1 MPHVSVCDSHNSLP
15 QSEHCV
21 LAVLEQVRPTT
32 SAEFLISITSQC
44 SGMKVSF
51 TPRLSQL
58 PKMGSEVSLQL
69 RVLRLGLLQD
79 GDVGVGVFAEGE
91 EIWAPVPYC
100 LDSCRRTTS
109 ESEWPRNIPSFF
121 PSGDQWNES
130 ICSELKLVIRCP
142 AEPSSGCTQTL
153 STPFSRMI

>member
-1 MPHVSVCDSHNSLP
+1 MIRIPESRVSHPRESRPEFVT
-15 QSEHCV
+15 V
-21 LAVLEQVRPTT
+21 L
-32 SAEFLISITSQC
+32 
-44 SGMKVSF
+44 
-51 TPRLSQL
+51 LSQ
-58 PKMGSEVSLQL
+58 SLLQPH
-69 RVLRLGLLQD
+69 VLRLGLLED
-79 GDVGVGVFAEGE
+79 GDVGIGVFPEGE
-91 EIWAPVPYC
+91 ENLGAAPVPYC